1 MRRAPG
7 NWSRKVQDVANGRTP
22 KRVNR
27 LRVVADDHQIAI
39 FAAQRL
45 QNLRLERVRVL
56 VLVDQDVLEL
66 AGHLLRG
73 WRRAQRAP
81 EQEQVVVVEHV
92 LGALAAGVLG
102 EDGADAVGVVGA
114 PGKAAFQDRAEALAG
129 VDHAR
134 IDGHQGVFAREAA
147 LFALIAPGLLL
158 AADQVH
164 QVGHVGLVE
173 HGEVGREA
181 ERSTVLAQEAI
192 GDGVERPAP
201 DLSRRV

>member
-1 MRRAPG
+1 MSWYSSTRTCS
-7 NWSRKVQDVANGRTP
+7 NWP
-22 KRVNR
+22 
-27 LRVVADDHQIAI
+27 
-39 FAAQRL
+39 
-45 QNLRLERVRVL
+45 
-56 VLVDQDVLEL
+56 
-66 AGHLLRG
+66 GHLLRG
-73 WRRAQRAP
+73 WRRTQRAP

-92 LGALAAGVLG
+92 LSALAAGVFG
-102 EDGADAVGVVGA
+102 EDGADAIGVVGA

-147 LFALIAPGLLL
+147 LFAFIAPGLLF

-164 QVGHVGLVE
+164 QVGHIGLVE
-173 HGEVGREA
+173 HREVGREA

-201 DLSRRV
+201 DLASAFEVDQSAGADSISRAARRENVSSRMRSGGTPCSIR